1 MFSCRYCEIFKYTYF
16 EEHLRTAA
24 SRLWEENSHSPCFVL
39 PMFFRFLWKKKSI
52 WVKPG
57 RTDRWWQNLSNDKL
71 VEEEWKKNLRISK
84 ANFLKLVNLIK
95 PYAKERSSRVRQ
107 DVISLEKRV
116 AIALY
121 YPEDQGSME
130 ITSNTFGIAP
140 CTVRQVIQE
149 KCGILTKDIVPEF
162 IKIPIEKDEVLESV
176 FQFQQRFGFPQV
188 IRCIDGMHIPIK
200 QPSENSHDYYSY
212 KLRYTLNCQAIC
224 NAYGQFINV
233 EVKWAGSVHDTRVFA
248 NCDIQKGFTNEKFK
262 LFYKELVPGKECVLQ
277 ILLGDPAYLLLP
289 YMMKEFEHCKSNKEV
304 IFN

>member
-1 MFSCRYCEIFKYTYF
+1 MRRKFSLTLLRVTYVF
-16 EEHLRTAA
+16 QVSL
-24 SRLWEENSHSPCFVL
+24 
-39 PMFFRFLWKKKSI
+39 KKKSI

-57 RTDRWWQNLSNDKL
+57 RTDRLWQNLSNDKL

-121 YPEDQGSME
+121 YLEDQGSMQ
-130 ITSNTFGIAP
+130 ITSNTFGITP

-162 IKIPIEKDEVLESV
+162 IKFSIEKGEVLESV
-176 FQFQQRFGFPQV
+176 FQFQQRFGFPQL
-188 IRCIDGMHIPIK
+188 IRCIDGTHIPIK

-212 KLRYTLNCQAIC
+212 KLCYTLNCQAIC

-233 EVKWAGSVHDTRVFA
+233 EVKWAGSVHDARVFA

-262 LFYKELVPGKECVLQ
+262 LFYKELVPGEECVLQ
-277 ILLGDPAYLLLP
+277 ILLGDPAYPLLP
-289 YMMKEFEHCKSNKEV
+289 YCKSNKEV